1 MYSPVIGTDGEVLK
15 ISEFEEIAF
24 KLETH
29 HSIFYKLWE
38 MGEMVFD
45 EEIPTAC
52 VKFDKAGNYVSFHFN
67 EFWESKTSYE
77 RLFIICHECLRLV
90 EPRTSHKKRRTSSI
104 G

>member
-1 MYSPVIGTDGEVLK
+1 MSEVLK
-15 ISEFEEIAF
+15 LSEFEEIAF

-52 VKFDKAGNYVSFHFN
+52 VKFDRAVIMF
-67 EFWESKTSYE
+67 
-77 RLFIICHECLRLV
+77 RFILILSLGIQNIIRTIVYYLPRMSTRLV
-90 EPRTSHKKRRTSSI
+90 ESRTPHKKRRTSSI